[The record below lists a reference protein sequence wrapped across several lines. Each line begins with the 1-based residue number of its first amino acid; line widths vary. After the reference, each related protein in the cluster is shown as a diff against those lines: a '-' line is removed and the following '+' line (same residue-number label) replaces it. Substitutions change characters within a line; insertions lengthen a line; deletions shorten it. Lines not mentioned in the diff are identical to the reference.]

1 MRSKEGPYIVSGIET
16 ERTVSLGTVI
26 RAPESSIDK
35 ILRTLDTIEGV
46 RVIYQKVA
54 LYELFI
60 TPCPPSRP
68 NSVSNL
74 NDATSPERN
83 TQGGPGVSL

>member
-1 MRSKEGPYIVSGIET
+1 MIRKGEEYSICDKQT
-16 ERTVSLGTVI
+16 DRTVSLGTVI

-35 ILRTLDTIEGV
+35 ILRMLDTIEGV

-60 TPCPPSRP
+60 TPCPPSRLMT
-68 NSVSNL
+68 VSNL
-74 NDATSPERN
+74 DYAPAPEMN
-83 TQGGPGVSL
+83 TRGGPGVSL